1 MRYPSLNVRAMRWN
15 GSLYVLVV
23 NSAERGV
30 KARLFGL
37 PEGATEAVAL
47 FEPASEDEPDAPRV
61 LPVAGGSLDQAAS
74 FLAGCRFVAGEIAF
88 WKNKL
93 GIING

>member
-1 MRYPSLNVRAMRWN
+1 MECVGCGGLGCDECGGV
-15 GSLYVLVV
+15 GSVDIADCPMNLIDRRTQEFIEYAELYIDH
-23 NSAERGV
+23 
-30 KARLFGL
+30 GL
-37 PEGATEAVAL
+37 P
-47 FEPASEDEPDAPRV
+47 
-61 LPVAGGSLDQAAS
+61 PVAGGSLDQAAS